1 MEDLIYACHCEIS
14 HKFYSNPSQFR
25 RVCCPGE
32 QSGLQPSQEVDRK
45 DHPGWDAPGRSRW
58 LDHSLCVG
66 GGWTTV
72 FMEHALQKG
81 KASEWEPQS
90 KCCLRNR
97 SPKAQQTPL
106 CLINIP
112 VATPSLA
119 HGCLGFLCDLG
130 KGRLH
135 QLKTKTNFPPSL
147 HTH

>member
-1 MEDLIYACHCEIS
+1 MSWGAEWATTFS
-14 HKFYSNPSQFR
+14 TSGQKGSS
-25 RVCCPGE
+25 CPREKQVAGP
-32 QSGLQPSQEVDRK
+32 QPGC
-45 DHPGWDAPGRSRW
+45 GW
-58 LDHSLCVG
+58 
-66 GGWTTV
+66 GWTTV
-72 FMEHALQKG
+72 FMERASQKG
-81 KASEWEPQS
+81 RATEWEPQS

-135 QLKTKTNFPPSL
+135 QLKMKTNFPPFPSHPWEGFRLSRFFISL
-147 HTH
+147 QN